1 MVHPRPLKARSI
13 LLPRRNL
20 PADVPR
26 LPLRLSRPLRA
37 AAPLG
42 SKRNAAPRHK
52 PAVHPRRCSLRHAR
66 SRDVGWQR
74 AVLQLR
80 LLRQHRATAG
90 GAGGERVEE
99 VTRSVFL
106 FFFCFNTSQKSTMD
120 MMAAYSRV
128 SEARGPGVHGHAD
141 STLEI

>member
-37 AAPLG
+37 AAPLS
-42 SKRNAAPRHK
+42 SKRHAAPRHK
-52 PAVHPRRCSLRHAR
+52 PAVHPRRRALRHAR
-66 SRDVGWQR
+66 SRDVGRQR

-90 GAGGERVEE
+90 GAGGERMEE
-99 VTRSVFL
+99 VMRSVFVFFL
-106 FFFCFNTSQKSTMD
+106 F
-120 MMAAYSRV
+120 
-128 SEARGPGVHGHAD
+128 
-141 STLEI
+141 